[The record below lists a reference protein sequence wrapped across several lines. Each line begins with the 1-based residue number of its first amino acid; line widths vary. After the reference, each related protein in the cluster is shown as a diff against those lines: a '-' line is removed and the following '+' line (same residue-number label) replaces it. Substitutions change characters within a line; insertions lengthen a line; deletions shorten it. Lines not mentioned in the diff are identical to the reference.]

1 MLSTQGEATKVKG
14 MKDLTMYT
22 YMSDTRATIVV
33 DNKVRDKKQM
43 SIHSLNCVNSA
54 VKKGYLDRINKL
66 FVLFQS
72 YSSVRLNLDCSGSR
86 NCLTNQ
92 PSLDETFSVK
102 SQSQIVS
109 FFLTHLL

>member
-43 SIHSLNCVNSA
+43 SIHSLN
-54 VKKGYLDRINKL
+54 Y
-66 FVLFQS
+66 Q
-72 YSSVRLNLDCSGSR
+72 
-86 NCLTNQ
+86 
-92 PSLDETFSVK
+92 
-102 SQSQIVS
+102 
-109 FFLTHLL
+109 